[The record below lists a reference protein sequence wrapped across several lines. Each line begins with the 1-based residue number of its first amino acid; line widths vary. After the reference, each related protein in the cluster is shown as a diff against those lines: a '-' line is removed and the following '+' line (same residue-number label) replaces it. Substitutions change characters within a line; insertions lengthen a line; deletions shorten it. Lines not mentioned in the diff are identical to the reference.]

1 MSLVDAIAK
10 SILLIL
16 QILHLFYKK
25 LLAERSEASPIKLLL
40 PRSAFL
46 VMRSR
51 IGFSVAVY
59 PKRSDRTKFKLV
71 FPVRS
76 HLPDGKGLQ

>member
-1 MSLVDAIAK
+1 MVAWQCGKVTNISLANAIAK
-10 SILLIL
+10 GIVLIL

-25 LLAERSEASPIKLLL
+25 LLAERSEASLIKLLL

-46 VMRSR
+46 LIRSR

-59 PKRSDRTKFKLV
+59 
-71 FPVRS
+71 
-76 HLPDGKGLQ
+76 